1 MKVQHIVLTSEFGSG
16 ARLIGQQLAGDL
28 NIPFYGEE
36 ILLNMVAEQLNID
49 KNILKLF
56 DDSFIENKRFQQES
70 VTEQQIIESYTST
83 IKSLA
88 GEGPCIFMERG
99 SDFIL
104 KESVPFLNV
113 YVYTSNMEK
122 KRERA
127 TRVGGV
133 DKSMTE
139 SFVLQQALQRKHFYQ
154 RYTKIQRGV
163 INEYDLCINSDTLTD
178 DPLDMSKCVNILKS
192 VMS

>member
-1 MKVQHIVLTSEFGSG
+1 M
-16 ARLIGQQLAGDL
+16 ADDL
-28 NIPFYGEE
+28 KIPFYGEE
-36 ILLNMVAEQLNID
+36 ILLIMVTEQLNID

-56 DDSFIENKRFQQES
+56 DESFIENKRFQQES

-88 GEGPCIFMERG
+88 GEGPCVFMERG

-127 TRVGGV
+127 TKVGGV

-139 SFVLQQALQRKHFYQ
+139 SFVLQQELQRKHFYQ
-154 RYTKIQRGV
+154 RYTNVQRGV

-178 DPLDMSKCVNILKS
+178 EPLDMSKCVNIIKS
-192 VMS
+192 VMN